1 MPQHDRRIHSHPIL
15 SPAGRKQITF
25 TWQGNKLTGLDG
37 EPISAAL
44 YANNIKVFG
53 HHVKDHAPQGLF
65 CANGQCSQCMV
76 FADGKPVK
84 ACIHPIRQGM
94 RVDPVDGLPGLP
106 PGTGTLD
113 FTSIPEK
120 QVPVLIIGGGPS
132 GLSAA
137 MELAKLGI
145 KSLLVDDKSALGGKL
160 VLQTHRFF
168 GSKQT
173 VYAGT
178 RGIDIAENLSIQVSK
193 EPLIEV
199 WSNSTALAVFSDKK
213 IGILKDE
220 KEYYLVEPEC
230 LLIACG
236 AREKFITFP
245 GNTLPGIMGAGAF
258 QTLLNRDQ
266 VKPAT
271 RVFIVGGGNVGLIAG
286 YHAIQAG
293 IEVAG
298 LAEALPE
305 CSGYRVHMD
314 KLVRLGVP
322 VFTSHTILS
331 AYGKDSVEK
340 VVIAALGSD
349 GKPVSGTEKTF
360 SVDGVLIAV
369 GLEPIDEL
377 FLKAKE
383 YGMKV
388 EIAGDAEEI
397 AEASAAIYSGK
408 LKAHE
413 VAALLGMHTDVN
425 QEELT
430 RTLNILKAKPGIVQP
445 EAATEIHNGVMPVIH
460 CRQEI
465 PCDPCVHLCPKG
477 FFYIEKDDI
486 RTIPVYK
493 GDSHLCIGCE
503 RCVAG
508 CPGLAITMVDYRKHP
523 EKPRVSIAVELE
535 RTLLEKAGTVNV
547 TDIDGNTLTS
557 AVIQEI
563 HQVARLDHTF
573 IVEVEVD
580 PEIATKVAGIQIQA
594 EQDFETGAEIFDL
607 SNEDTIICRC
617 ERVTVG
623 EIRALI
629 RSGAR
634 DFNEIKTI
642 TRAGAG
648 SCGGKTCR
656 SLILRLFR
664 EEGIPQSE
672 ISLTVHRPLF
682 KEVELGVFAGLH
694 LNAAEQKDNHD

>member
-1 MPQHDRRIHSHPIL
+1 MSQPDHRIHSHPIL
-15 SPAGRKQITF
+15 SPTQKKQITF
-25 TWQGNKLTGLDG
+25 YWQNRELPGLEG

-44 YANNIKVFG
+44 YASNIKVFG
-53 HHVKDHAPQGLF
+53 HHVKDNAPQGLF

-84 ACIHPIRQGM
+84 ACIHPLQQGM
-94 RVDPVDGLPGLP
+94 RVEPVDGLPGLP
-106 PGTGTLD
+106 QVAENLD
-113 FTSIPEK
+113 FTAISGK
-120 QVPVLIIGGGPS
+120 HVKVLIVGAGPS

-137 MELAKLGI
+137 MELAKLGVR
-145 KSLLVDDKSALGGKL
+145 SLLVDDKSDLGGKL

-178 RGIDIAENLSIQVSK
+178 RGIDIADNLSDQVSK

-199 WSNSTALAVFSDKK
+199 WTNSTALAVFSDKK
-213 IGILKDE
+213 VGILKDE
-220 KEYYLVEPEC
+220 SEYILVEPEC

-266 VKPAT
+266 VKPAS

-298 LAEALPE
+298 LAEALPD

-314 KLVRLGVP
+314 KLVRMGVP

-331 AYGKDSVEK
+331 AHGKAEVEQ
-340 VVIAALGSD
+340 VVIAAIGPD
-349 GKPVSGTEKTF
+349 GKPLPGTEKTF
-360 SVDGVLIAV
+360 HVDGVLIAV

-377 FLKAKE
+377 YLKAKE
-383 YGMKV
+383 YEMNV

-408 LKAHE
+408 IKAHA
-413 VAALLGMHTDVN
+413 VASLLGMHTDIDK
-425 QEELT
+425 EHLT
-430 RTLNILKAKPGIVQP
+430 NTLNILKAKPGKVEP
-445 EAATEIHNGVMPVIH
+445 EAATEIHSGVMPVIH

-486 RTIPVYK
+486 RSIPVYR
-493 GDSHLCIGCE
+493 GDSQLCIGCE

-508 CPGLAITMVDYRKHP
+508 CPGLAITLVDYRKHP

-535 RTLLEKAGTVNV
+535 RSVIEHAGLVNV
-547 TDIDGNTLTS
+547 TDVDGFTLATTT
-557 AVIQEI
+557 IKDI
-563 HQVARLDHTF
+563 HQVAKLDHTF

-580 PEIATKVAGIQIQA
+580 SEIATKVAGIQFQA
-594 EQDFETGAEIFDL
+594 SQEFETGSDIIDL
-607 SNEDTIICRC
+607 SNDETIICRC

-629 RSGAR
+629 RSGVR

-664 EEGIPQSE
+664 EEGVPSSE
-672 ISLTVHRPLF
+672 ISLSVHRPLF
-682 KEVELGVFAGLH
+682 KEVELGVFAGLEPDSTEH
-694 LNAAEQKDNHD
+694 KDNND

>member
-137 MELAKLGI
+137 MELATLGI

-199 WSNSTALAVFSDKK
+199 WTNSTALAVFSDKK

-220 KEYYLVEPEC
+220 KEYCLVEPEC

-266 VKPAT
+266 VKPAS

-286 YHAIQAG
+286 YHAIQA
-293 IEVAG
+293 
-298 LAEALPE
+298 
-305 CSGYRVHMD
+305 
-314 KLVRLGVP
+314 
-322 VFTSHTILS
+322 
-331 AYGKDSVEK
+331 
-340 VVIAALGSD
+340 
-349 GKPVSGTEKTF
+349 
-360 SVDGVLIAV
+360 
-369 GLEPIDEL
+369 
-377 FLKAKE
+377 
-383 YGMKV
+383 
-388 EIAGDAEEI
+388 
-397 AEASAAIYSGK
+397 
-408 LKAHE
+408 
-413 VAALLGMHTDVN
+413 
-425 QEELT
+425 
-430 RTLNILKAKPGIVQP
+430 
-445 EAATEIHNGVMPVIH
+445 
-460 CRQEI
+460 
-465 PCDPCVHLCPKG
+465 
-477 FFYIEKDDI
+477 
-486 RTIPVYK
+486 
-493 GDSHLCIGCE
+493 
-503 RCVAG
+503 
-508 CPGLAITMVDYRKHP
+508 
-523 EKPRVSIAVELE
+523 
-535 RTLLEKAGTVNV
+535 
-547 TDIDGNTLTS
+547 
-557 AVIQEI
+557 
-563 HQVARLDHTF
+563 
-573 IVEVEVD
+573 
-580 PEIATKVAGIQIQA
+580 
-594 EQDFETGAEIFDL
+594 
-607 SNEDTIICRC
+607 
-617 ERVTVG
+617 
-623 EIRALI
+623 
-629 RSGAR
+629 
-634 DFNEIKTI
+634 
-642 TRAGAG
+642 
-648 SCGGKTCR
+648 
-656 SLILRLFR
+656 
-664 EEGIPQSE
+664 
-672 ISLTVHRPLF
+672 
-682 KEVELGVFAGLH
+682 
-694 LNAAEQKDNHD
+694 

>member
-1 MPQHDRRIHSHPIL
+1 MSQTDNRIHTHPIL
-15 SPAGRKQITF
+15 SPTQKHEITF
-25 TWQGNKLTGLDG
+25 FFQNKGLKGLDG

-53 HHVKDHAPQGLF
+53 HHVKDNAPQGLF

-84 ACIHPIRQGM
+84 ACIHPLRQGM
-94 RVDPVDGLPGLP
+94 RVEPVNGLPDLP
-106 PGTGTLD
+106 LKIEKID
-113 FTSIPEK
+113 FSTITEK
-120 QVPVLIIGGGPS
+120 HVPVLIIGGGPS

-145 KSLLVDDKSALGGKL
+145 GSLLVDDKETLGGKL

-178 RGIDIAENLSIQVSK
+178 RGIDIAEILSNQVAK

-199 WSNSTALAVFSDKK
+199 WANSTALAVFSDKK

-220 KEYYLVEPEC
+220 SKYIIVKPDG

-266 VKPAT
+266 VKPAS

-322 VFTSHTILS
+322 VFTSHTILH
-331 AYGKDSVEK
+331 AHGTDCVEK
-340 VVIAALGSD
+340 VVIAAIGAD
-349 GKPVSGTEKTF
+349 GKPVAGTEKTF
-360 SVDGVLIAV
+360 HVDGVLIAV

-377 FLKAKE
+377 YQKAKE
-383 YGMKV
+383 YNMSV
-388 EIAGDAEEI
+388 EITGDAEEI
-397 AEASAAIYSGK
+397 AEASAAIFSGK
-408 LKAHE
+408 IKAHA
-413 VAALLGMHTDVN
+413 VASLLGIQTEIN
-425 QEELT
+425 KEELT
-430 RTLNILKAKPGIVQP
+430 TTLNILKAKPGKVKQ
-445 EAATEIHNGVMPVIH
+445 EAVTEIHSGVSPVIH

-477 FFYIEKDDI
+477 LFHIDKNDI
-486 RTIPVYK
+486 RAIPVYT
-493 GDSHLCIGCE
+493 GDSKQCIGCE

-508 CPGLAITMVDYRKHP
+508 CPGLAITLVDYRKHP

-535 RTLLEKAGTVNV
+535 RSVIEQAGLVNV
-547 TDIDGNTLTS
+547 TDVDGNKLATTM
-557 AVIQEI
+557 IKDI
-563 HQVARLDHTF
+563 HQVAKLDHTY

-580 PEIATKVAGIQIQA
+580 SEIATKVAGIQFQA
-594 EQDFETGAEIFDL
+594 SQEFETGSEIIDL
-607 SNEDTIICRC
+607 SNDDTIICRC

-623 EIRALI
+623 EIRTLI
-629 RSGAR
+629 RAGVR
-634 DFNEIKTI
+634 DLNEIKTI

-664 EEGIPQSE
+664 EEGVPQSE
-672 ISLTVHRPLF
+672 ISLSVHRPLF
-682 KEVELGVFAGLH
+682 KEVELGVFAGLRPESS
-694 LNAAEQKDNHD
+694 EQNDNND

>member
-1 MPQHDRRIHSHPIL
+1 MSQHDHRIHSHPIL
-15 SPAGRKQITF
+15 SPTQKKKITF
-25 TWQGNKLTGLDG
+25 YWQNRDLPGLEG

-44 YANNIKVFG
+44 YASNIKVFG
-53 HHVKDHAPQGLF
+53 HHVKDNAPQGLF

-76 FADGKPVK
+76 LADGKPVK
-84 ACIHPIRQGM
+84 ACIHPLRQGM
-94 RVDPVDGLPGLP
+94 QVEPVDGLPGLP
-106 PGTGTLD
+106 LD
-113 FTSIPEK
+113 AEKLEFAAISEK
-120 QVPVLIIGGGPS
+120 QVAVLIIGGGPS

-145 KSLLVDDKSALGGKL
+145 RSLLVDDKTDLGGKL

-168 GSKQT
+168 GSKRT

-178 RGIDIAENLSIQVSK
+178 RGIDIADNLSAQVAK

-199 WSNSTALAVFSDKK
+199 WTNSTALAVFSDKK
-213 IGILKDE
+213 VGILKDE
-220 KEYYLVEPEC
+220 REYILVKPEC

-266 VKPAT
+266 VKPAS
-271 RVFIVGGGNVGLIAG
+271 RVLIVGGGNVGLIAG

-298 LAEALPE
+298 LVEALPE

-331 AYGKDSVEK
+331 GHGKDAVEK
-340 VVIAALGSD
+340 AVIAAIGPD
-349 GKPVSGTEKTF
+349 GTPVPGTEKTF
-360 SVDGVLIAV
+360 HVDGVLIAV

-377 FLKAKE
+377 YQKAKE
-383 YGMKV
+383 YDLKV

-408 LKAHE
+408 IKAHA
-413 VAALLGMHTDVN
+413 VAALLGMHTEIN
-425 QEELT
+425 KYELT
-430 RTLNILKAKPGIVQP
+430 RMLNILKAKPGLVQP
-445 EAATEIHNGVMPVIH
+445 EVATEIHNGVMPVIH

-523 EKPRVSIAVELE
+523 DKPRVSIAVELE
-535 RTLLEKAGTVNV
+535 KALLEQAGTINV
-547 TDIDGNTLTS
+547 TDVDGNTLTS
-557 AVIQEI
+557 TIIQEI
-563 HQVARLDHTF
+563 HEVARLDHTF
-573 IVEVEVD
+573 IVEVEVE
-580 PEIATKVAGIQIQA
+580 PEIAAKVAGIQLQV
-594 EQDFETGAEIFDL
+594 EQDFETCAEVIDL

-629 RSGAR
+629 RSGVR

-664 EEGIPQSE
+664 EEGVPSSE
-672 ISLTVHRPLF
+672 ISLIVHRPLF
-682 KEVELGVFAGLH
+682 KEVELGVFAGLKPESTEH
-694 LNAAEQKDNHD
+694 KDNNG

>member
-1 MPQHDRRIHSHPIL
+1 MPQPDRRIHSHPIL
-15 SPAGRKQITF
+15 SPSERKQITF
-25 TWQGNKLTGLDG
+25 TWQNKELTGLDG

-53 HHVKDHAPQGLF
+53 HHVKDQAPQGLF
-65 CANGQCSQCMV
+65 CANGQCSQCMI

-84 ACIHPIRQGM
+84 ACVHPLRQGM
-94 RVDPVDGLPGLP
+94 RIDPVDGLPGLP
-106 PGTGTLD
+106 PAAGNLD
-113 FTSIPEK
+113 FSAISDK

-145 KSLLVDDKSALGGKL
+145 SSLLVDDKSALGGKL

-199 WSNSTALAVFSDKK
+199 WTNSTALAVFSDKK

-220 KEYYLVEPEC
+220 KEYILVEPEC

-266 VKPAT
+266 VKPASS
-271 RVFIVGGGNVGLIAG
+271 VFVIGGGNVGLIAG

-331 AYGKDSVEK
+331 AHGKDAVEK
-340 VVIAALGSD
+340 VVIAALGLD
-349 GKPVSGTEKTF
+349 GKPVPGTERTF
-360 SVDGVLIAV
+360 FVDGVLIAV

-377 FLKAKE
+377 YMKAKE
-383 YGMKV
+383 YEMKV

-408 LKAHE
+408 LKAHA
-413 VAALLGMHTDVN
+413 VAALLGIHTEVN
-425 QEELT
+425 QEELI
-430 RTLNILKAKPGIVQP
+430 RTFNILKAKPGKVQP
-445 EAATEIHNGVMPVIH
+445 ELETEIHSGVMPVIH

-465 PCDPCVHLCPKG
+465 PCDPCVYLCPKG
-477 FFYIEKDDI
+477 FFYIEKDNI

-493 GDSHLCIGCE
+493 GDAHLCIGCE

-535 RTLLEKAGTVNV
+535 RALLEQAGTVSV
-547 TDIDGNTLTS
+547 TDVDGNTLTNT
-557 AVIQEI
+557 VIQEI

-573 IVEVEVD
+573 IVEVEVE
-580 PEIATKVAGIQIQA
+580 PEIATKVAGIQLQA
-594 EQDFETGAEIFDL
+594 AQDFETGAEIIDL

-629 RSGAR
+629 RSGVR

-682 KEVELGVFAGLH
+682 KEVELGVFAGLQPD
-694 LNAAEQKDNHD
+694 AAEQKDSHD

>member
-1 MPQHDRRIHSHPIL
+1 MPLLDRRIHSHPIL
-15 SPAGRKQITF
+15 SQTERKQITF
-25 TWQGNKLTGLDG
+25 TWQNKELVGLDG

-44 YANNIKVFG
+44 YAGNIKVFG
-53 HHVKDHAPQGLF
+53 HHVKDQAPQGLF

-84 ACIHPIRQGM
+84 ACVQPIRQGM

-106 PGTGTLD
+106 PAAGNLD
-113 FTSIPEK
+113 FSSISEK
-120 QVPVLIIGGGPS
+120 HVPVLIIGGGPS

-137 MELAKLGI
+137 MELAKLRIG
-145 KSLLVDDKSALGGKL
+145 SLLVDDKSALGGKL

-178 RGIDIAENLSIQVSK
+178 RGIDIAENLSIQVSR
-193 EPLIEV
+193 EPLIET
-199 WSNSTALAVFSDKK
+199 WTNSTALAVFSDKK

-220 KEYYLVEPEC
+220 KEYILVEPEC

-266 VKPAT
+266 VKPAS

-331 AYGKDSVEK
+331 AHGKDTVEQ
-340 VVIAALGSD
+340 VVIAALGAD
-349 GKPVSGTEKTF
+349 GKPVPGTEKTF
-360 SVDGVLIAV
+360 HVDGVLIAV

-377 FLKAKE
+377 YMKAKE
-383 YGMKV
+383 YQMKV

-408 LKAHE
+408 LKAHA
-413 VAALLGMHTDVN
+413 VAALLGLHTDVN

-430 RTLNILKAKPGIVQP
+430 STLNILKAKPGKVQP
-445 EAATEIHNGVMPVIH
+445 EAATEIHTGVMPVIH

-486 RTIPVYK
+486 RTIPVFK
-493 GDSHLCIGCE
+493 GDSQMCIGCE

-508 CPGLAITMVDYRKHP
+508 CPGLAITMVDYRKNP

-535 RTLLEKAGTVNV
+535 RQFIEQAGMVNV
-547 TDIDGNTLTS
+547 TDVDGNTLAATM
-557 AVIQEI
+557 IQEI
-563 HQVARLDHTF
+563 HQVAKMDHTY

-580 PEIATKVAGIQIQA
+580 PEIATKAAGIQFQA
-594 EQDFETGAEIFDL
+594 EQDFETGAEIVDL

-629 RSGAR
+629 REGVR

-656 SLILRLFR
+656 SLIMRLFR
-664 EEGIPQSE
+664 EEGVPQAE
-672 ISLTVHRPLF
+672 ISMTIHRPLF
-682 KEVELGVFAGLH
+682 KEVELGVFAGLQPDSG
-694 LNAAEQKDNHD
+694 NQKDSHD